1 MTSPRL
7 ETARLLLRPPIDQ
20 DLDGWA
26 DLDADPRAVEFI
38 GGLKTRNQAWMDMA
52 TAAGMWSLRGCGLF
66 SVIEKD
72 TGRWVGRVGP
82 WLPEGAIGTE
92 VGWAI
97 SPTAWGK
104 GYATEA
110 AHAAIAWACDHLGWT
125 DVIHCIDAPNA
136 ASIAVAERLGSTWLR
151 ADREAGGKEVQI
163 YGQSREASRAA
174 NRGNA

>member
-1 MTSPRL
+1 MISPRL
-7 ETARLLLRPPIDQ
+7 ETARLILRPPVDE

-26 DLDADPRAVEFI
+26 GRDADARAVQFI
-38 GGLKTRNQAWMDMA
+38 GGARSRNQAWMDMA

-104 GYATEA
+104 GYATEGARA
-110 AHAAIAWACDHLGWT
+110 ALDFAFGEAGLAEVVSFTAL
-125 DVIHCIDAPNA
+125 PNLR
-136 ASIAVAERLGSTWLR
+136 SIAVMERLGMIRDPGEDFDHPALPEGHRLR
-151 ADREAGGKEVQI
+151 RHVLYRMRPAGV
-163 YGQSREASRAA
+163 
-174 NRGNA
+174 